1 MSITRRP
8 ALKHFL
14 IVAGGISIIP
24 SCLQE
29 NDNTSIPLN
38 NLDLN
43 GSHEKLLAEIEETII
58 PATDTPGAIELQTHI
73 FTLIMLNDCY
83 EKDKQQQFVKGLKE
97 INSISK
103 KKFGNP
109 FIECTT
115 PQREDILTSIQNK
128 KGYSEDV
135 SAFYG
140 ITKDLTIRGYMNSKY
155 VMTNL
160 VIYELVPG
168 RFNGSYPVNK
178 KNIKV

>member
-1 MSITRRP
+1 MSITRRS
-8 ALKHFL
+8 ALKHLL
-14 IVAGGISIIP
+14 IVAGGISVIP

-29 NDNTSIPLN
+29 NDNTSIPFS
-38 NLDLN
+38 NLGLN
-43 GSHEKLLAEIEETII
+43 GSYEKLLAEIEETII
-58 PATDTPGAIELQTHI
+58 PATDTPGAKELQTHV

-83 EKDKQQQFVKGLKE
+83 DKNTQQQFVKGLKE

-103 KKFGNP
+103 KKFGNT

-115 PQREDILTSIQNK
+115 SQREEILTGIENK

>member
-1 MSITRRP
+1 
-8 ALKHFL
+8 
-14 IVAGGISIIP
+14 
-24 SCLQE
+24 
-29 NDNTSIPLN
+29 
-38 NLDLN
+38 
-43 GSHEKLLAEIEETII
+43 
-58 PATDTPGAIELQTHI
+58 
-73 FTLIMLNDCY
+73 MLNDCY

-135 SAFYG
+135 SAFYA
-140 ITKDLTIRGYMNSKY
+140 ITKDLTIRGYMNSRY